1 MEKFLTYFE
10 NKSFVRW
17 VLHPNEKLE
26 TYWKNY
32 LEKNPHEQE
41 EIEFAR
47 LLILQLQSKKEET
60 KTEEETIGLLSDI
73 IQQIENANRKKRMR
87 KISLSLLK
95 YAAVGLLFFFLGIG
109 YYYVVKPDY
118 LKGFTEQL
126 AAVEDNSGAR
136 LILGSGENV
145 QILEKE
151 STVEYQSDGK
161 IVINRQDTVKTKTS
175 NRKQEL
181 NQLIVPYGKNSSLKL
196 PDGTMAWLNAGSRL
210 VYPNYF
216 AGKKREVYLIGE
228 GFFEVTHNEK
238 MPFLVQ
244 TSDLNIEVLGTKF
257 NISAYPSDNMIE
269 TVLVEGKVKLTQNR
283 IFTFEREH
291 ILELNQLAI
300 YNRTNSDIKIKQVD
314 VINYV
319 SWHEGYLN
327 FESTDL
333 NRIVKRLERYY
344 NIKIILDDP
353 MLGIRSITGKLHL
366 RDETEYVLKVLAK
379 TASAELNQL
388 NETTYVLM

>member
-10 NKSFVRW
+10 NKNFVRW
-17 VLHPNEKLE
+17 VLHPNEQLDS
-26 TYWKNY
+26 WWNNY
-32 LEKNPHEQE
+32 LENNPQE
-41 EIEFAR
+41 KKEIEFAR
-47 LLILQLQSKKEET
+47 LLVLQLQTKKEGDA
-60 KTEEETIGLLSDI
+60 TEEEAIGLLSEI
-73 IQQIENANRKKRMR
+73 IQQIEKTNKKRKIR
-87 KISLSLLK
+87 KISLAVLK
-95 YAAVGLLFFFLGIG
+95 YAAVGLLFFFLGVG

-118 LKGFTEQL
+118 LKSFSEQL
-126 AAVEDNSGAR
+126 AMVQDNSNSR

-161 IVINRQDTVKTKTS
+161 IVINRQDTVKTKTGS
-175 NRKQEL
+175 RKQEL
-181 NQLIVPYGKNSSLKL
+181 NQLVVPFGRNSSLKL
-196 PDGTMAWLNAGSRL
+196 PDGSMAYLNAGSRL
-210 VYPNYF
+210 VYPNF
-216 AGKKREVYLIGE
+216 FDGNKREVYLIGE
-228 GFFEVTHNEK
+228 GFFDVAPDEK
-238 MPFLVQ
+238 MPFVVQ
-244 TSDLNIEVLGTKF
+244 TSDLNVEVLGTKF

-283 IFTFEREH
+283 IFTFEKEH

-327 FESTDL
+327 FESSDL

-353 MLGIRSITGKLHL
+353 MLGVRTITGKLHL

-388 NETTYVLM
+388 NETTYVLI